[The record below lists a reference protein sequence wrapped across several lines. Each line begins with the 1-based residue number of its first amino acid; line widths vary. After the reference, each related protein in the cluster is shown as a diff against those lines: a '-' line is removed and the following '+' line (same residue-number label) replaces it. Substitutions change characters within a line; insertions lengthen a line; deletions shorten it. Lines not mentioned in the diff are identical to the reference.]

1 MRHTAYEK
9 TDRWGAGGGDM
20 VAHRPVVA
28 AVAGTLLLVG
38 CTGGTDEGA
47 DAPKPS
53 GGEKSSAG
61 KPGPG
66 PSASAAPAP
75 YTVAED
81 RAPGTRAEAVDF
93 VRGLAVRPDYFGV
106 GFRRNRPYESDPA
119 EWAVLGEDCL
129 WRREPLPDRVLA
141 SLTRAFVL
149 PEEKGREAVYVSLTV
164 TVHEDTT
171 AGRRDMAAS
180 LEEALR
186 CPEQRLNAT
195 QRVRG
200 LYSQANPFGEER
212 NAIAD
217 DDLTETGEYLV
228 DGEKQARP
236 FDWYK
241 YRLGPVTVAATA
253 RIGAGRTEEEQD
265 AVSADVAKGVGF
277 VAADIDRLAGSPEPS
292 GTGAS

>member
-1 MRHTAYEK
+1 
-9 TDRWGAGGGDM
+9 M

-28 AVAGTLLLVG
+28 VMAAALLLVG
-38 CTGGTDEGA
+38 CTGGTDDGA
-47 DAPKPS
+47 GAPRPSS
-53 GGEKSSAG
+53 GGKSTAG
-61 KPGPG
+61 GPGPG
-66 PSASAAPAP
+66 PSASGP

-81 RAPGTRAEAVDF
+81 RAPGSRSEAVAF
-93 VRGLAVRPDYFGV
+93 VRGLPVRPDYFGV
-106 GFRRNRPYESDPA
+106 GFRRQRPYESGPA

-141 SLTRAFVL
+141 SVTRAFVL
-149 PEEKGREAVYVSLTV
+149 PAAKGMEAVRVNLTV
-164 TVHEDTT
+164 TVHEDVTG
-171 AGRRDMAAS
+171 GRRDMAVS

-195 QRVRG
+195 ERVRG

-217 DDLTETGEYLV
+217 DDLVETGEYLV
-228 DGEKQARP
+228 DGEKDPRP

-253 RIGAGRTEEEQD
+253 RIGAGRGEEERS
-265 AVSADVAKGVGF
+265 ALSADVAKGVGF
-277 VAADIDRLAGSPEPS
+277 VAADIDRLAGAGEPD
-292 GTGAS
+292 GKEARDE

>member
-1 MRHTAYEK
+1 
-9 TDRWGAGGGDM
+9 M

-38 CTGGTDEGA
+38 CTGGTDEGT
-47 DAPKPS
+47 DAPESS
-53 GGEKSSAG
+53 GGRKSTAG
-61 KPGPG
+61 EPGPG
-66 PSASAAPAP
+66 ASSSAASDEAGP

-106 GFRRNRPYESDPA
+106 GFRRSEPYESDPA

-129 WRREPLPDRVLA
+129 WRREPLPDQVLA

-149 PEEKGREAVYVSLTV
+149 PEAKGREAVYVSVTV

-171 AGRRDMAAS
+171 AGRRDMAVS

-228 DGEKQARP
+228 DGDRRARP

-253 RIGAGRTEEEQD
+253 RIGAGRTEEEQS

-277 VAADIDRLAGSPEPS
+277 VAADIDRLAGSREPA
-292 GTGAS
+292 GRGPRDE

>member
-1 MRHTAYEK
+1 
-9 TDRWGAGGGDM
+9 M

-28 AVAGTLLLVG
+28 VVAGTLLLVG
-38 CTGGTDEGA
+38 CTGTEEGSG
-47 DAPKPS
+47 APKPS
-53 GGEKSSAG
+53 GGGKTTAG
-61 KPGPG
+61 EPGPG
-66 PSASAAPAP
+66 PSSPAASEDTGP
-75 YTVAED
+75 YTVAEE
-81 RAPGTRAEAVDF
+81 RAPGTRAEAVEF
-93 VRGLAVRPDYFGV
+93 VRGITVRPDYFGV
-106 GFRRNRPYESDPA
+106 GFRKNDPYESDPA

-149 PEEKGREAVYVSLTV
+149 PEAKGEEAVYVSVTV
-164 TVHEDTT
+164 TVHEDTA
-171 AGRRDMAAS
+171 AGRRDMAVS

-200 LYSQANPFGEER
+200 LYSQANPFDEER

-228 DGEKQARP
+228 DGEKGARP
-236 FDWYK
+236 FDWFK

-253 RIGAGRTEEEQD
+253 RIGGGRTEEEQS

-277 VAADIDRLAGSPEPS
+277 VAADIDRLADVREPGGKGGSR
-292 GTGAS
+292 

>member
-1 MRHTAYEK
+1 MI
-9 TDRWGAGGGDM
+9 
-20 VAHRPVVA
+20 AHRPVVA
-28 AVAGTLLLVG
+28 VVAGTLMLVG
-38 CTGGTDEGA
+38 CTGGPDGDTGTR
-47 DAPKPS
+47 KPS
-53 GGEKSSAG
+53 GGGGSTTGE
-61 KPGPG
+61 PGSG
-66 PSASAAPAP
+66 PSSSDP
-75 YTVAED
+75 YTVVED

-93 VRGLAVRPDYFGV
+93 VRGLTVRPDHFGV
-106 GFRRNRPYESDPA
+106 GFRRHRPYESDPT

-129 WRREPLPDRVLA
+129 WRRGPLPDRVLA
-141 SLTRAFVL
+141 SLTRTFVL
-149 PEEKGREAVYVSLTV
+149 PAEKGREAVYVSLTV

-171 AGRRDMAAS
+171 AARRDMAVS

-217 DDLTETGEYLV
+217 DDLAETGEYLV

-253 RIGAGRTEEEQD
+253 RIGAGRTEEERNT
-265 AVSADVAKGVGF
+265 VSSDVAKGVGF
-277 VAADIDRLAGSPEPS
+277 VAAEIDRLAGAGEPS
-292 GTGAS
+292 GKAASR

>member
-1 MRHTAYEK
+1 
-9 TDRWGAGGGDM
+9 M
-20 VAHRPVVA
+20 VAHRPVVT

-38 CTGGTDEGA
+38 CTGGPDEGA
-47 DAPKPS
+47 GAA
-53 GGEKSSAG
+53 KSSGAQKSTAG
-61 KPGPG
+61 EPGPG
-66 PSASAAPAP
+66 PASSAASEDTGP

-81 RAPGTRAEAVDF
+81 RAPGTRAEAVEF
-93 VRGLAVRPDYFGV
+93 VRGITVRPDYFGV
-106 GFRRNRPYESDPA
+106 GFRKSEPYESDPA

-129 WRREPLPDRVLA
+129 WRREFLPDQVLA

-149 PEEKGREAVYVSLTV
+149 PEAKGKEAVYVSVTV
-164 TVHEDTT
+164 TVHEDTA
-171 AGRRDMAAS
+171 AGRRDMAVS

-228 DGEKQARP
+228 DGEKGARP
-236 FDWYK
+236 FDWFK

-253 RIGAGRTEEEQD
+253 RIGAGRTEEEQS

-277 VAADIDRLAGSPEPS
+277 VAADIDRLAGAREPGEKGGS
-292 GTGAS
+292 R